1 MKPRQRYQWVGK
13 TSKEWA
19 GLTRHFRENVQECS
33 RAGVRAQSS
42 QIRKIAGVAK
52 GRADSQRRR
61 VQRFVKQGMAMGPCF
76 RQWTKSVLK
85 SIKAG
90 PITLVVD
97 ETKRQDQ
104 LGVMLVGIA

>member
-61 VQRFVKQGMAMGPCF
+61 VQRFVQGSPVVKGPPDAVWINPPMQ
-76 RQWTKSVLK
+76 RNL
-85 SIKAG
+85 
-90 PITLVVD
+90 P
-97 ETKRQDQ
+97 
-104 LGVMLVGIA
+104 